1 MPDYL
6 DIIKRPM
13 DFSTMKRRLED
24 GVYDANFA
32 ALEADFQQ
40 IITNCM
46 TYNAQGS
53 DIYKQ
58 AVHVRKIG
66 RRILHKFRKR
76 HKDIAGE
83 QSTVPEF
90 AAEDLTD
97 LEGNGRVSVRPPVF
111 IALPLR
117 ACFKSESI
125 AGTRVCDGRD
135 RQGAANGTALSKK
148 ELKRL
153 RDAERYRRYRE
164 RQKALRAEQEALQ
177 NERYRRHR
185 QPGLPSAPQLPLTSA
200 RCHSSLARS
209 GQTRAPAAAA
219 RRAQA
224 AAGGRQRSREQWAC
238 A

>member
-1 MPDYL
+1 VSADWTAQAQRRLILASHTVRAWPQVPDYL

-58 AVHVRKIG
+58 AVHVRKVG

-97 LEGNGRVSVRPPVF
+97 LESNGRASVRRPVSWTASPP
-111 IALPLR
+111 A
-117 ACFKSESI
+117 
-125 AGTRVCDGRD
+125 
-135 RQGAANGTALSKK
+135 
-148 ELKRL
+148 RL
-153 RDAERYRRYRE
+153 R
-164 RQKALRAEQEALQ
+164 
-177 NERYRRHR
+177 
-185 QPGLPSAPQLPLTSA
+185 PI
-200 RCHSSLARS
+200 
-209 GQTRAPAAAA
+209 
-219 RRAQA
+219 
-224 AAGGRQRSREQWAC
+224 
-238 A
+238 